1 MTSIQQ
7 ALRLQMAALL
17 ALWAGLFSI
26 SQAQPLVLT
35 ALPCLVIVRQWPP
48 GPLRRQRRLWS
59 HLVGLPVIGLCLA
72 LTPLGDRSTWLAGLS
87 NLLWLLCGLKL
98 LELEAAGAIRR
109 NGLLLLIAIG
119 TAGTLAQNLGASLL
133 QGIAALLAVGSLLA
147 LEVGAAKSGQ
157 FVRSAVLLVAV
168 SLPLVAALFVFTPRL
183 GPLWLVQGGGA
194 RSGLSDQLDPG
205 AIASLAKS
213 DAAAMKLQFLGST
226 PPPPAERYWRV
237 LTLSAFDGR
246 RWTAS
251 RGEPA
256 LAQPTP
262 ATANALQPALIVL
275 LEPTNLR
282 WLPWQGKGLPLPPS
296 IRRSSDGGLWQKQV
310 VRSRA
315 LYRLAGTANTAPEP
329 WRQVEPTAIDLKAP
343 AGLNPRLEQLGQ
355 SWRGLPSNGDKVLA
369 ARRWFLEQGF
379 RYTLEPG
386 VLPKKA
392 GLDHFLFEQQE
403 GFCEHFASAFTALM
417 REAGVPARLVVGY
430 QGGEWVLPVGGGD
443 GHLQVRQSD
452 AHAWSEVWLPT
463 EGWTRVDPTA
473 WVVPSRVEQ
482 NLYDSLGAAG
492 SADDQRRL
500 GRAPDWMNWLQ
511 GQWQVMDLN
520 WSLWVMQFD
529 QARQEELLRRLFG
542 AQPERLQ
549 GAVLMGS
556 LAVLLT
562 AALLMLRWLQPPD
575 QDRCRRQLNRCLR
588 RLGVEP
594 RAGESLEASL
604 TRACERQPDLSEECT
619 ALAAAYNQLRF
630 GKLPH
635 REKSQLWR
643 NCLQRLAKKR
653 SRW

>member
-1 MTSIQQ
+1 MTSLQQ
-7 ALRLQMAALL
+7 ALRLQMAAVLT
-17 ALWAGLFSI
+17 LWAGLSI
-26 SQAQPLVLT
+26 SQAQPLVLA
-35 ALPCLVIVRQWPP
+35 ALPCLVIARQWSPK
-48 GPLRRQRRLWS
+48 PLRQQRRLWS
-59 HLVGLPVIGLCLA
+59 HLVGLPLICLCLA

-133 QGIAALLAVGSLLA
+133 QGVAALLAVGSLLA
-147 LEVGAAKSGQ
+147 LEVGAAKSGELI
-157 FVRSAVLLVAV
+157 RRAGLLVAV
-168 SLPLVAALFVFTPRL
+168 SLPLVAALFVLTPRL
-183 GPLWLVQGGGA
+183 GPLWLVQGGRA

-205 AIASLAKS
+205 TIASLAKS
-213 DAAAMKLQFLGST
+213 DSPAMKLQFLGSP

-237 LTLSAFDGR
+237 LTLSEFDGR

-251 RGEPA
+251 RSEIA
-256 LAQPTP
+256 LANATP
-262 ATANALQPALIVL
+262 AGANALQPALIVL

-296 IRRSSDGGLWQKQV
+296 IRRSSDGGLWQEQA
-310 VRSRA
+310 VRNRT
-315 LYRLAGTANTAPEP
+315 LYRLAGTAETALEP

-343 AGLNPRLEQLGQ
+343 AGANPRLEQLGG
-355 SWRGLPSNGDKVLA
+355 SWRDRPSNEEKVLA
-369 ARRWFLEQGF
+369 ARRWFLEQDF

-392 GLDHFLFEQQE
+392 GLDRFLFEQQE

-417 REAGVPARLVVGY
+417 REAGVPSRVVVGY
-430 QGGEWVLPVGGGD
+430 QGGEWVIPVGGDD
-443 GHLQVRQSD
+443 GHLQVRQRD
-452 AHAWSEVWLPT
+452 AHAWSEVWLPAK
-463 EGWTRVDPTA
+463 GWTRVDPTA

-492 SADDQRRL
+492 SSDDQRRL
-500 GRAPDWMNWLQ
+500 GRTPNWLNWLE

-520 WSLWVMQFD
+520 WTIWVMQFD
-529 QARQEELLRRLFG
+529 QARQEELVRRLFG
-542 AQPERLQ
+542 AQPESLQ
-549 GAVLMGS
+549 GAVLLGA

-562 AALLMLRWLQPPD
+562 AALLILRWLRPPD
-575 QDRCRRQLNRCLR
+575 QDRCRLQLNRFLK
-588 RLGVEP
+588 RLGVDP
-594 RAGESLEASL
+594 RAGESLEALL
-604 TRACERQPDLSEECT
+604 TRACKSQPHLSEECT

-630 GKLPH
+630 GKMPN
-635 REKSQLWR
+635 RKKSQLWR
-643 NCLQRLAKKR
+643 NCLRQLAKKT